1 MKAYREDKK
10 RIYLLKTTHQRRDLE
25 AYSMLFVK
33 PRLKTLFK
41 YLAQGDFQEE
51 FPWGI
56 DQSFPY
62 VFRRI
67 FSVNKYEEKGNI

>member
-1 MKAYREDKK
+1 
-10 RIYLLKTTHQRRDLE
+10 
-25 AYSMLFVK
+25 MLFVK

-67 FSVNKYEEKGNI
+67 FLVNKYEEKGNI